1 MPTTASWSAESGT
14 TASPIVFERGQ
25 FIADLD
31 AELGGQ
37 HPSPHDL
44 LDAALAACT
53 ALTLEL
59 YARRK
64 AMPLERVEVQVA
76 HEKTA
81 TGQAMRR
88 SLVLVGDKLTA
99 ADRENLL
106 RIAQMC
112 PVHKT
117 LTGQIAIATAL
128 AG

>member
-1 MPTTASWSAESGT
+1 MTATASWSAGSGR
-14 TASPIVFERGQ
+14 TASRIVFERGD
-25 FIADLD
+25 FVADLD

-59 YARRK
+59 YAKRK
-64 AMPLERVEVQVA
+64 AMPLERVDVKVT

-81 TGQAMRR
+81 SGQTMKRE
-88 SLVLVGDKLTA
+88 LVLVGDALSD

-106 RIAQMC
+106 RIANMC
-112 PVHKT
+112 PVHRT
-117 LTGQIAIATAL
+117 LTGTIAIATAI